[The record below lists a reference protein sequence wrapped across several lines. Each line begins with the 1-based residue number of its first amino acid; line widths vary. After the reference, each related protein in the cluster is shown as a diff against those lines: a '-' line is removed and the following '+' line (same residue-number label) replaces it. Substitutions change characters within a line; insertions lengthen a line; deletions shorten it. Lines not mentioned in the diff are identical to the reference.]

1 MEEIKCPKC
10 GTVFSVDENEYAS
23 LVEQVRNKE
32 FNAALEKEVERMEET
47 AKKNETIA
55 LMKAD
60 AEKNKAIAE
69 KDEVIARLK
78 AELEGKDENTALQ
91 IEKAIADKDKK
102 IFELKTAMQSDK
114 EKHKN
119 EIDML
124 VAQHKKDLDAKDE
137 TIDYY
142 KDYKAKLSTKMV
154 GESLEQHCESKF
166 NEIRALAFPNAY
178 FDKDNDAKS
187 GSKGDYVYREFAEDG
202 KTEILSI
209 MFEMKNETDS
219 GSKKHKNEQFFAEL
233 DKDRKEKKCEYAIL
247 VSMLEP
253 DSELYNVGIVD
264 VSYKYEK
271 MYVIRPQFF
280 ITVISLLRN
289 AAMNSLK
296 YKQDLELARQQEID
310 VTNFQS
316 KVDEIKNKFAK
327 SVVSADKCF
336 EDAIDKIDKVID
348 YLEKTKEDLRKTIK
362 HLGAAENKLDAL
374 SVKKLTRGNGT
385 MKALFASAQEAQDEE
400 DDVIIGQVEKT
411 VENIDDEEE

>member
-32 FNAALEKEVERMEET
+32 FNAALEKEVERMTES

-69 KDEVIARLK
+69 KDEVIARLQ
-78 AELEGKDENTALQ
+78 AELDGKDEKTALQ

-219 GSKKHKNEQFFAEL
+219 NSKKHKNEQFFAEL

-296 YKQDLELARQQEID
+296 YKQEIELARQQEID

-316 KVDEIKNKFAK
+316 KVDEIKNKFTK

-362 HLGAAENKLDAL
+362 HLGAAENKLEAL
-374 SVKKLTRGNGT
+374 SVKKLTRGNET
-385 MKALFASAQEAQDEE
+385 MKALFASAQETQDEE
-400 DDVIIGQVEKT
+400 EDVIIGQIEEIG
-411 VENIDDEEE
+411 ENTDDEEE